1 MSEQE
6 NKVEVKEQVTN
17 ETVGVKVE
25 DAPSLNTIP
34 TDIWLQFNTI
44 SVGYGEKR
52 QTFDLIEIFK
62 GLEKLG
68 KLNIENK

>member
-17 ETVGVKVE
+17 ETIGVKVE
-25 DAPSLNTIP
+25 DAASLNTIP

-62 GLEKLG
+62 GLEKLS